1 MDCHDITEKQQEGEA
16 ERESEEMRD
25 KERELISL
33 TRGLEESRVFWGE
46 REKVR
51 AGGEEEEGIGG
62 KERGGG
68 GQSKEEQWSG
78 TALIGYGGETEMARP
93 AVQPYKARVAVDWQG
108 FGRRGS

>member
-51 AGGEEEEGIGG
+51 AGGEEEEGI
-62 KERGGG
+62 RG
-68 GQSKEEQWSG
+68 E
-78 TALIGYGGETEMARP
+78 GE
-93 AVQPYKARVAVDWQG
+93 
-108 FGRRGS
+108 RRGRTEQRRAAVRNSSDRL